1 VGVFVCVWVELAAGG
16 TERKTGS
23 TISTTPDRLMAA
35 IRPLLSSQM
44 VAEFS
49 RIYKFV
55 VMDELQTV
63 HVYYLDLKNGQS
75 AYRLVS

>member
-1 VGVFVCVWVELAAGG
+1 
-16 TERKTGS
+16 
-23 TISTTPDRLMAA
+23 MAA

-44 VAEFS
+44 VAEFN

-55 VMDELQTV
+55 VMDELQTL